1 MKNTDVGAG
10 VIDTDYRGNV
20 RVLILNHSAEKF
32 DIEAADCTAQFV
44 LTRFKQPDIVEGSD
58 LEQTICASNG
68 LGGSGVQLFFNF
80 IKNLLIML
88 HVSDRYI
95 KNFMDICH
103 NGNGFVLPAVHFC
116 YVCCTVTEEMINE
129 ILKNNAIKNFNSFET
144 TKCFDE
150 FLLRFKTAVGS
161 ILGGSFS
168 VQVFHSFA
176 LYRRLVVHRKCYNR

>member
-1 MKNTDVGAG
+1 
-10 VIDTDYRGNV
+10 
-20 RVLILNHSAEKF
+20 
-32 DIEAADCTAQFV
+32 
-44 LTRFKQPDIVEGSD
+44 
-58 LEQTICASNG
+58 
-68 LGGSGVQLFFNF
+68 
-80 IKNLLIML
+80 ML
-88 HVSDRYI
+88 HVSDRDI

-103 NGNGFVLPAVHFC
+103 NGNGFVLPVFHFH

-129 ILKNNAIKNFNSFET
+129 ILKNNAIKTVNSFET

-168 VQVFHSFA
+168 VQVFHSFV